1 MAIGAAV
8 GVASQLDAI
17 IGPYGVASA
26 PTIVIAGSVVGG
38 VAGMKLE
45 EAMNSERL
53 VQIHVLL
60 DNGKEVVV
68 TQKATKG
75 EYKVH
80 GREKVSTYGNS
91 KKQVFRKDH
100 YVERENNPYVLDQSG
115 SRGTK

>member
-1 MAIGAAV
+1 MV
-8 GVASQLDAI
+8 
-17 IGPYGVASA
+17 
-26 PTIVIAGSVVGG
+26 IVGSVVGG

-45 EAMNSERL
+45 KAMNSERL

-75 EYKVH
+75 KFKVH
-80 GREKVSTYGNS
+80 DRVKVLTYGKS
-91 KKQVFRKDH
+91 KKQVYHKDH
-100 YVERENNPYVLDQSG
+100 YVEWEKNPYILDPSG